1 MPHKRKLLRLLSP
14 ICVWK
19 YSESVAKLYVYGLL
33 TPAPMPADVR
43 ATPEFFDQLTND
55 LLVLRVLAQQRFR
68 PLSAEELNRRPGPS
82 RWSAGQCLEHLNIV
96 GGYYL
101 PSIAARIAKALARGS
116 KPAATAKQGYFG
128 RRMIEAMRTP
138 ASVKAY
144 TSPQRYAPTGTRLPR
159 TVTEVFSRQLDELLR
174 LTLLARQVNAN
185 AVRIPNAIFPLLL
198 LRLTDQ
204 LEFMVVHIQRHI
216 AQAEA
221 VLEGNG
227 VSAKTS
233 AA

>member
-1 MPHKRKLLRLLSP
+1 M
-14 ICVWK
+14 
-19 YSESVAKLYVYGLL
+19 SVA
-33 TPAPMPADVR
+33 AR
-43 ATPEFFDQLTND
+43 ATSDFFDQLTND
-55 LLVLRVLAQQRFR
+55 LLVLRVTAQQRFR
-68 PLSAEELNRRPGPS
+68 PLSAEELNRRPSPS

-101 PSIAARIAKALARGS
+101 PGIAARIKRAQERGS
-116 KPAATAKQGYFG
+116 KPAAVAKQGYLGKKF
-128 RRMIEAMRTP
+128 IDAMRTP
-138 ASVKAY
+138 VSIKAY

-159 TVTEVFSRQLDELLR
+159 TVAEVFSRQVDELLR

-185 AVRIPNAIFPLLL
+185 TIWIPNALFPVIL

-204 LEFMVVHIQRHI
+204 LEFLVAHMQRHV

-221 VLEGNG
+221 VLAGNA
-227 VSAKTS
+227 VAAKAS

>member
-1 MPHKRKLLRLLSP
+1 
-14 ICVWK
+14 
-19 YSESVAKLYVYGLL
+19 
-33 TPAPMPADVR
+33 MPATAR
-43 ATPEFFDQLTND
+43 ATSDFFDQLTND
-55 LLVLRVLAQQRFR
+55 LLVLRVKAQQRFR
-68 PLSAEELNRRPGPS
+68 PLSAEELNRRPSPS

-101 PSIAARIAKALARGS
+101 PSIAARIARAQNRGS
-116 KPAATAKQGYFG
+116 KPAAIAKQGFIG
-128 RRMIEAMRTP
+128 RRLVESMRTP
-138 ASVKAY
+138 AGIKAR

-174 LTLLARQVNAN
+174 LVLLARQINAN
-185 AVRIPNAIFPLLL
+185 VVRIPNAIFPLLL

-204 LEFMVVHIQRHI
+204 LEFLVVHLQRHV

-221 VLEGNG
+221 VLVGNG
-227 VSAKTS
+227 AEARTS